1 MAPETKPSKRRLVDC
16 RGETC
21 EASFFWVE
29 CLRRDGR
36 ISRVPIDQ
44 EPVTVNDGTDPLQLK
59 GKFVY
64 LTNDRVRAA
73 VPGDTGPFFESHFH
87 TCPNAEDFRG
97 HG

>member
-1 MAPETKPSKRRLVDC
+1 LVDC